1 MVHDFCICTAGYY
14 VGSGSSWF
22 QHRLFISF
30 YAYPNLLCA
39 VG

>member
-1 MVHDFCICTAGYY
+1 MISVFVQQVII
-14 VGSGSSWF
+14 GSGSSWF